1 MTVRIQTCRIK
12 TLVVPMSVK
21 KSTVNAGCNHPV
33 LAVVLTVLL
42 FVAFMTL

>member
-21 KSTVNAGCNHPV
+21 TTVNAGCNHPV

-42 FVAFMTL
+42 FVFFMAF